1 MTTKFKL
8 SRRKF
13 LQTTGIG
20 MMGIPLACYSLSDVA
35 PSDKIRVAHIGTGNM
50 GGSHIR
56 WFSAF
61 PDVETV
67 ALCDVDKN
75 HLERAQ
81 KILQSG
87 NPSAKPDLYSD
98 FRHII
103 DRQDIA
109 VVTCATPAHWHALV
123 AIMAFE
129 SGKDVYGEKP
139 LSYSAKEGQVMLG
152 ALKKYN
158 RI

>member
-1 MTTKFKL
+1 
-8 SRRKF
+8 
-13 LQTTGIG
+13 

-81 KILQSG
+81 K
-87 NPSAKPDLYSD
+87 
-98 FRHII
+98 
-103 DRQDIA
+103 
-109 VVTCATPAHWHALV
+109 
-123 AIMAFE
+123 
-129 SGKDVYGEKP
+129 
-139 LSYSAKEGQVMLG
+139 SYSPATRQPSPTVFRFQ
-152 ALKKYN
+152 AYH
-158 RI
+158 